1 MTYDEAIA
9 QLEQIVAKLEGDEA
23 IAMED
28 YKKYAQEASQRI
40 DFCRRQLTDIEN
52 ELGQLIKD
60 NGQKTN

>member
-23 IAMED
+23 LSMED

-40 DFCRRQLTDIEN
+40 DFCRRQLTGIEN

-60 NGQKTN
+60 N